1 LKATVVHVTQE
12 AGGLQYLAGIG
23 PCGFQDC
30 DQILHHL
37 LCLSLDA
44 TGNDVHGGR
53 IERDLPEVKTSSPSL
68 VAWTYGPIAAG
79 ALSVAITS
87 LAIVI
92 SSPIYGAYSL
102 SSSRLRCRM

>member
-1 LKATVVHVTQE
+1 MSLRKQVVFTPCW
-12 AGGLQYLAGIG
+12 YR
-23 PCGFQDC
+23 PCGFQDG

-53 IERDLPEVKTSSPSL
+53 IERDLPGGKDQLTQLGSL
-68 VAWTYGPIAAG
+68 DIGPIAAG

-87 LAIVI
+87 
-92 SSPIYGAYSL
+92 
-102 SSSRLRCRM
+102 